1 LKNLFGLWCRS
12 ERNVMSLGHETEFPF
27 DDLLPDWAIGTASEL
42 APGAQLCTRDGRKVG
57 NAVVSGPKVLE
68 SGREYWPVLT
78 DAGTTLRLNDGEVAE
93 LFWPPRWL
101 MDPATAPGARH

>member
-1 LKNLFGLWCRS
+1 
-12 ERNVMSLGHETEFPF
+12 MSVGHETGFPC
-27 DDLLPDWAIGTASEL
+27 DDLLPDWAIGTTSEL

-57 NAVVSGPKVLE
+57 NAVVCGPKVLE
-68 SGREYWPVLT
+68 HGREYWPVLT
-78 DAGTTLRLNDGEVAE
+78 DAGTTLRLNDAELAE